1 MEFRALALS
10 LVLAVGWSSTT
21 LAADPA
27 PAGITVTDAWS
38 RATPP
43 SATTAAI
50 YFTITDTGA
59 PDSLVSVSTPAAA
72 SATAHQSQMVN
83 GMMQMRPVDAVPVDS
98 HAPVKFAPNGYH
110 VMLEGLKQ
118 PLKAGDHFPV
128 TLNFTHAGA
137 VTTTVTV
144 QALGAAPPMAGMDMG
159 HMGHM

>member
-1 MEFRALALS
+1 MAFRALALS
-10 LVLAVGWSSTT
+10 LVLAVGWSSASR
-21 LAADPA
+21 AADPTA
-27 PAGITVTDAWS
+27 PSIAVTDAWS

-43 SATTAAI
+43 SVTTAAL
-50 YFTITDTGA
+50 YFTITDSGA
-59 PDSLVSVSTPAAA
+59 PDSLVSVSTPIAA
-72 SATAHQSQMVN
+72 SATAHQSQTVN
-83 GMMQMRPVDAVPVDS
+83 GMMQMRPVDSVLVDS

-144 QALGAAPPMAGMDMG
+144 QALGAEPKPMGGMDMG
-159 HMGHM
+159 HM